1 METQK
6 LPLTGKKFSS
16 VGLKCLSRK
25 ATSLQVF
32 EFKSHTLGELLEAI
46 VLREHN
52 GKIIQVLKVFRNE
65 GREML
70 TSWEHENASHD
81 LCKKLND
88 LMDN

>member
-6 LPLTGKKFSS
+6 LIKTGNKFSS

-25 ATSLQVF
+25 VTSLQVF
-32 EFKSHTLGELLEAI
+32 EFKSHTLGELLKAE
-46 VLREHN
+46 VLRSHN
-52 GKIIQVLKVFRNE
+52 GEIIEVLRVFRNE

-70 TSWEHENASHD
+70 TSWEHEHASHD

-88 LMDN
+88 LMNK

>member
-6 LPLTGKKFSS
+6 LTLTGKKFSS

-25 ATSLQVF
+25 ATSLESF
-32 EFKSHTLGELLEAI
+32 EFKSHTLGELFEAI

-52 GKIIQVLKVFRNE
+52 GEIIQVLKVFRNE

-70 TSWEHENASHD
+70 TKWEHEVTSQE
-81 LCKKLND
+81 LCEKLND
-88 LMDN
+88 LMNN